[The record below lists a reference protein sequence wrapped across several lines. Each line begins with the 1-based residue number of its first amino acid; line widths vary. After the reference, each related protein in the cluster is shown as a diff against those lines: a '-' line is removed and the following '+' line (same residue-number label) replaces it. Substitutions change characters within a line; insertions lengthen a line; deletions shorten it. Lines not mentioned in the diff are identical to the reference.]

1 MSTDENQAASTPG
14 NGSSRAYNFTKW
26 VSSGYWMNLLDSFES
41 SPRARDVALVVL
53 GAEVGFV
60 TSTLGFLSG
69 IIGGLGAFIFLAILV
84 ALNACVAGYLIY
96 KVMHM
101 DDGLKSD
108 ENSSVVTGSSTE
120 NQVHS
125 TTF

>member
-1 MSTDENQAASTPG
+1 MSTDENRAASTPG

-26 VSSGYWMNLLDSFES
+26 VSPKHWINLLDSFES

-60 TSTLGFLSG
+60 TSTLGFLSA
-69 IIGGLGAFIFLAILV
+69 ILGGLGVFIFLAVLV
-84 ALNACVAGYLIY
+84 ALNACVAGYLVY

-101 DDGLKSD
+101 DDDPKSD
-108 ENSSVVTGSSTE
+108 ESESTSAVTGNPAE
-120 NQVHS
+120 N
-125 TTF
+125 